1 MTRDDDGQITIL
13 SIGLAVVAIALVF
26 VVVSVSAIYLDRK
39 ALQAAADA
47 IAADAASRLSDTYYL
62 NPDGVV
68 RLTDQGVT
76 EAAGEYLAL
85 YGAEI
90 GVPGARVASPTGAP
104 DGRTAVVTLTMP
116 ADVILI
122 PALLD
127 LPSAVNLTVTSRA
140 RAGNWSPRG

>member
-47 IAADAASRLSDTYYL
+47 IAADAASQLSDTYYL

-127 LPSAVNLTVTSRA
+127 LPSAVSLTVTSRA
-140 RAGNWSPRG
+140 RAGN